1 MSAIAVFGY
10 GSLISPRSVAETLG
24 REPDALIPARLEGW
38 KRRWSLLRDN
48 FRSEKTFARE
58 SDGEVPPFVIGL
70 NLERGGTGDEHLA
83 PNGALIGLTS
93 GELERLDVREL
104 RYNRVA
110 VTEEV
115 AARHSFDVV
124 FAYTARAQH
133 FTPQPPEGAVAM
145 APYLRAI
152 EAAFRELGDD
162 QWQLFLETTGLP
174 PVTVIE
180 PVLVRDEIPPGNPR
194 EW

>member
-48 FRSEKTFARE
+48 LRSEKTFARE

-70 NLERGGTGDEHLA
+70 NLERGRSGDQHLA

-133 FTPQPPEGAVAM
+133 FTPQPPDGAVAM